1 MENKVRILV
10 AMENE
15 AKARE
20 FMNVVAKTV
29 GERGYIIK
37 DVNPVN
43 VVLRTKHTETAF
55 IYDRVIQRLDG
66 LTVDAIFG
74 VEPWKSLLACYLKP
88 NRPYDV
94 GMGLVDY
101 ICDMEKKGMSREML
115 KCATDQYEKWF
126 KKNVMRR
133 EITGVTVHHTGYIH
147 SYTTPAI
154 KDVIFNPPAT
164 IVFWEDGTK
173 TVVQSRDDDIY
184 DPEKGLSMAIS
195 KKALGNTRE
204 YYHTFKHWLKKY
216 GKKTGLDKLT
226 EVTFTGTLD
235 SFNADLLNSLTLGP
249 GDITLTFE
257 AKDVNVK

>member
-20 FMNVVAKTV
+20 FMNDVAKTV

-55 IYDRVIQRLDG
+55 IYDRVTQRLDG
-66 LTVDAIFG
+66 VTVDAIFG

-88 NRPYDV
+88 NRPYNV

-101 ICDMEKKGMSREML
+101 ICDMEKKGTAQDML

-126 KKNVMRR
+126 KKAATMS
-133 EITGVTVHHTGYIH
+133 EMTGVTVHHTGYFNLH
-147 SYTTPAI
+147 KVPTI
-154 KDVIFNPPAT
+154 KNVIFNAPAT

-184 DPEKGLSMAIS
+184 DPEKGLAMAIS
-195 KKALGNTRE
+195 KKALGNKRD

-216 GKKTGLDKLT
+216 KRTDAPLITFPVSYETT
-226 EVTFTGTLD
+226 E
-235 SFNADLLNSLTLGP
+235 
-249 GDITLTFE
+249 
-257 AKDVNVK
+257 